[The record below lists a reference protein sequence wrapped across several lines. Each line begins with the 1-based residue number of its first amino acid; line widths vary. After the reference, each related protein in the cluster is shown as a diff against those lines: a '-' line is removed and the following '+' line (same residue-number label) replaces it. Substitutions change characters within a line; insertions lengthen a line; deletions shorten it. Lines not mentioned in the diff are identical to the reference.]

1 MVACRLSTVIPH
13 LCLFSVL
20 KKVRETLRR
29 DLEDFYSTVLR
40 VVTEACDTTVN
51 SFLVEMQIEA
61 DHPMTFMDKAAL
73 RSKLRSLTAFMRF
86 VDFMAVG
93 ALRALAIES
102 VRDAAAAFSS
112 DKNPKKPARQVL
124 DYYME
129 AMEKAPVPE
138 PQAKAKEAAAAAAK
152 AKEGGDK
159 KAEAVVEEKVPLRCA
174 EGEEETPVIMS
185 SSVRFL
191 DDLEVRNMLLIMIY
205 EVVFDDF

>member
-1 MVACRLSTVIPH
+1 MHSSRRWCE
-13 LCLFSVL
+13 
-20 KKVRETLRR
+20 KVRETLRR

-51 SFLVEMQIEA
+51 AFLVEMQIEA

-73 RSKLRSLTAFMRF
+73 RSKLRSLTNFMRF

-102 VRDAAAAFSS
+102 VRDVAVAFSS

-138 PQAKAKEAAAAAAK
+138 PPAKAKEAAAAAAK

-159 KAEAVVEEKVPLRCA
+159 KAAEAAVEEKVPLRCA
-174 EGEEETPVIMS
+174 EGEEDTPVIMS

-191 DDLEVRNMLLIMIY
+191 DDLEVGQPS
-205 EVVFDDF
+205 